1 MAKGA
6 AKFVRMSKNAK
17 YWICQLIGWGGWLTL
32 QLFIAY
38 QYAPETYLTPELK
51 RNLFF
56 FALFSDFIWF
66 IIVTHIL
73 RIILKR
79 MNWLKFSPERIFLM
93 FITGVLCTAL
103 VSFYGSKYTTEL
115 PGASFEKYEINERKG
130 KAELMEKD
138 MKVANTDYYLYEKN
152 NVFDSSKYVAAHKIQ
167 MSTGWSRDKN
177 GNWQFEEQRK
187 GRNFW
192 GLVFNFILTA
202 MWLLI
207 YVVWHYVDK
216 NRRDQ
221 LDKLRLE
228 GVVKSLELKTI
239 KSHINPHFI
248 FNALNS
254 IRALVDE
261 NPERARTAITELS
274 NILRSSLKA
283 ETLETVPLQQEL
295 DIIKDYLALEHMRF
309 EERLRIEMDIDP
321 DTLNQPVPPM
331 MLQTLVENAIKHG
344 ISKDV
349 NGGLI
354 RICSYFKDNHHELI
368 VQNTGSLQSF
378 KSFSPQGFGLKS
390 TQDRLNL
397 LYNNQARFEIEDK
410 NGNMVQS
417 RVIMPLGE
425 IL

>member
-1 MAKGA
+1 
-6 AKFVRMSKNAK
+6 MSNTVK
-17 YWICQLIGWGGWLTL
+17 YWLCQIMGWGGWITL

-38 QYAPETYLTPELK
+38 QYAPEAFLNPETK

-56 FALFSDFIWF
+56 FALFCDIFWF
-66 IIVTHIL
+66 ILVTHSF
-73 RIILKR
+73 RYVLKKL
-79 MNWLKFSPERIFLM
+79 NWQRFTPDKIFLM
-93 FITGVLCTAL
+93 FIAGIALMTA

-115 PGASFEKYEINERKG
+115 PGLSFEKYEINERRQ
-130 KAELMEKD
+130 KAALMEQE
-138 MKVANTDYYLYEKN
+138 MKVADTDYYLYEKN
-152 NVFDSSKYVAAHKIQ
+152 GVLDSSKYVTALKIKK
-167 MSTGWSRDKN
+167 STGWYRNKT

-187 GRNFW
+187 GRYFW
-192 GLVFNFILTA
+192 GFVFNVILTS

-207 YVVWHYVDK
+207 YLVWHYVDR
-216 NRRDQ
+216 NRKDQ
-221 LDKLRLE
+221 IDKFRLE
-228 GVVKSLELKTI
+228 GMVKSLELKTI

-261 NPERARTAITELS
+261 NPPRARTAITELS

-283 ETLETVPLQQEL
+283 ETSETVPLHQEL
-295 DIIKDYLALEHMRF
+295 DIVRDYLALEHMRF
-309 EERLRIEMDIDP
+309 EERLKIDMRIDE
-321 DTLNQPVPPM
+321 DTLNQPIPPM

-344 ISKDV
+344 ISKDM

-368 VQNTGSLQSF
+368 VQNTGNLGSF
-378 KSFSPQGFGLKS
+378 KTDGTKGFGIKS

-397 LYNNQARFEIEDK
+397 LYQNKAHFEIEEIT
-410 NGNMVQS
+410 GNIVQS
-417 RVIMPLGE
+417 KIIMPLAE